1 MRGPKVKALMDK
13 SLNEILIK
21 HLPEIER
28 GGTTVGRFADLKE
41 DLIKLISLNDWLTKK
56 KNNER

>member
-21 HLPEIER
+21 HLTEIER
-28 GGTTVGRFADLKE
+28 GGTTVGRFADLKK
-41 DLIKLISLNDWLTKK
+41 DLSELIRLNDWLTKK
-56 KNNER
+56 

>member
-28 GGTTVGRFADLKE
+28 GGTTVGRFADLKK
-41 DLIKLISLNDWLTKK
+41 DLSELIRLNDWLTKK
-56 KNNER
+56 